1 MTMLSLIITAV
12 IIIILLVASA
22 FFSSSETALTA
33 ASEARMRA
41 LAAKGNDRA
50 SAFERLSQHR
60 DLLISSLLIGNN
72 LVNVLATSLATSVM
86 ITLLGE
92 SGVVIA
98 TILMT
103 IILVL
108 FAEVIPK
115 TFAINHA
122 DNFALSVSRPVAVI
136 VFLLKPFSIS
146 LRWIVN
152 VIIGKSNSNAVDR
165 EEELRGLIE
174 IHASG
179 SDEDAREQSAMLSSV
194 LDLGEVMVDEVMT
207 HRASVA
213 MIDASLDIEAVF
225 MQVMASPYTR
235 HPVYSGKQDNI
246 IGVLHVKALLR
257 AMGEAA
263 NNKKLDH
270 ITITDITAE
279 PYFVPETTLLMNQL
293 QSFRQRREHFAVVVD
308 EYGDFRGIVTLEDI
322 LEEIVGEIDDEHDE
336 SITGIWPQDDGS
348 WIIEGDTT
356 IRDINRALD
365 FNLPDDDASTLAGL
379 VLNESRTI
387 PLPGQE
393 FRFYQVRFRILRR
406 HRNKI
411 ERVRIWPE
419 PNLSNKT
426 KRKSEEPK

>member
-1 MTMLSLIITAV
+1 MTVLSLTITAAV
-12 IIIILLVASA
+12 IIILLIASA

-33 ASEARMRA
+33 ASEARMRS
-41 LAAKGNDRA
+41 LAAKGNERA
-50 SAFERLSQHR
+50 SAYERLSQHR

-122 DNFALSVSRPVAVI
+122 DDFALSVSKPVSII

-146 LRWIVN
+146 LRWIVH
-152 VIIGKSNSNAVDR
+152 ILIGNQNTRDVYR
-165 EEELRGLIE
+165 EEELRGMIE

-179 SDEDAREQSAMLSSV
+179 SDSDAREQSAMLSSV

-213 MIDASLDIEAVF
+213 MIDASHDIDAVF
-225 MQVMASPYTR
+225 MQVMSSPYTR

-263 NNKKLDH
+263 NNKKLEQ
-270 ITITDITAE
+270 IATTDIAAE
-279 PYFVPETTLLMNQL
+279 PYFIPETTLLMNQL
-293 QSFRQRREHFAVVVD
+293 QAFRHRREHFAVVVD

-365 FNLPDDDASTLAGL
+365 FNLPDDDAATLAGL
-379 VLNESRTI
+379 VINESRTI

-406 HRNKI
+406 NRNKI

-419 PNLSNKT
+419 PNHPDQNTKKT
-426 KRKSEEPK
+426 EESE